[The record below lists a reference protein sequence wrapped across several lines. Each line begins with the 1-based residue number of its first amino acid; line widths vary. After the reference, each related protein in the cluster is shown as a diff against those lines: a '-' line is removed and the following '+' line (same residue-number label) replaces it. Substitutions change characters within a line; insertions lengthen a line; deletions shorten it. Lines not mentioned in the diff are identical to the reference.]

1 MTDMNP
7 FDVLAHVQQQYRT
20 YVQTF
25 QRFQNPRIE
34 QWIGERIADGTLL
47 WKPPYVQISR
57 PFAPG
62 DTFEALVAEGILH
75 PRTPGVFRRAVDD
88 PTSPPIT
95 PFRHQTEAI
104 RRILGVPSPS
114 GGRPGS
120 NVPSP
125 SGGGSGWGK
134 NVIVATGTG
143 SGKSFT
149 FGIPIVSEAL
159 RMRDQG
165 ILGIKAVIIY
175 PMNALA
181 NSQYDDFAAR
191 LHGSGL
197 TIARYTGDTLSGDAE
212 ALRDYCQV
220 TGRAHPY
227 NSEVLSREEIQTH
240 PPDIL
245 MTNYVM
251 LELLLTRFEDRTL
264 FRAPGV
270 LRFLVLDE
278 VHTYTGKRGADVA
291 ALIRRLK
298 QHTNTV
304 GALRCIATSA
314 TVESAGEES
323 ATEAVAHFAQELFGE
338 PFAAQDVI
346 TESYAPLPDDL
357 PALTRAIAAA
367 LAAGPKT
374 VPHLAAELATTQ
386 QQIQAALIPA
396 VSGQPSAISHQPSV
410 ISDQHPATSIE
421 HPASSIELP
430 ASSIQLPATSIQHPV
445 PKLHAFFS
453 QGRAIVAC
461 LRETHLNDRGERVCP
476 TCADAGQ
483 AAVPTFPLVFC
494 RACGQ
499 EYWSVAVDEQGH
511 LHPADLGAVD
521 VPGRLGYLLPGH
533 PGIDLPNHWLTPT
546 GKVRG
551 GASGYADVVPEQW
564 WVCPDCGMVINEA
577 QMANGKWQSQNPK
590 SKIENP
596 PCPHSHPLPF
606 TFLPA
611 PFLLCPTCGI
621 VHDRRSREYNKLF
634 IFGSVGRST
643 ATDVLVSAQVQA
655 LPQKANKVI
664 AFSDN
669 RQDTALQAAHMNS
682 LHHHFT
688 FRRTLYAALVEGGY
702 VAGQSGGVEFPKVG
716 SLLFE
721 TQRRNHVLPRFE
733 KSQRIFG
740 RDREAEDRYQTYLNF
755 VALQELGGTHR
766 RTHQNLE
773 DVGLL
778 DIGYSGLDECAAA
791 AEFWNDVP
799 LMGDLPAAAR
809 YDVLLGLLDLMRKR
823 LALRHP
829 AILEPVKFRNDVI
842 GNLHEDAYIHDD
854 EFRGPIGYSDTAEYE
869 RGYTVHRLTGANTQ
883 PVAWLRRAFDA
894 LGMPLEHSD
903 AMALVTQIVDKL
915 GDPRAEFLVQHTV
928 TGYGRQRFELWMVN
942 PDVVTLRAD
951 TGREH
956 WRCPKCGTVQRFQT
970 LRVCSGITCRTTLEQ
985 RDLTDNYFRQ
995 VYATPLR
1002 DAVPVLAEEHSGQ
1015 VEGQERREIEVRFK
1029 NPDDPLNALI
1039 CTPTME
1045 LGIDI
1050 GHLNAVTLRNVP
1062 PSPSNYAQRAGR
1074 AGRSGQPSLVTVF
1087 AGVGS
1092 ARGPHDQYFYRFPE
1106 KMIAGAIA
1114 APRFRLDNQALI
1126 TAHIHALV
1134 LETLGLKQARLGQA
1148 VKMPDVPQELLNLD
1162 APGFPFFADWRAT
1175 YERAIAQHFETIV
1188 AAVTTAFAEEIA
1200 AFPWFD
1206 RPFVE
1211 RTVNNFLLDLDRA
1224 MERWRDEYTR
1234 LDAEREALNLQLG
1247 RQGVDSSLNRRRVV
1261 IEAKLDAMRRGQRD
1275 WYLYRYLGGEGFLP
1289 GYAFPPEAAV
1299 LSFDD
1304 CADELAR
1311 DPGIALSEYAPGN
1324 FVYYR
1329 GQRYEIVY
1337 ARPRSRQVDDSDTP
1351 KVELDVAPV
1360 LICPACER
1368 AYSGADEVKRAR
1380 CVCGADL
1387 STQHPHHGMA
1397 LTDMYARARARIT
1410 ADEEERL
1417 RLGYVITEHY
1427 RTGGQAQT
1435 YVCCGAVGERPQQG
1449 DRPPQ
1454 FTLTIEHNGEVLL
1467 VNQGQREQE
1476 GDPQGFTLCRKCY
1489 RWLVGENAV
1498 QDHIGTPKEKGQCPQ
1513 HAQMSDLEQH
1523 LWLTHTI
1530 RSDLAVFAV
1539 ALPDDTEPEPF
1550 YTTLL
1555 HTLLRALMVAFN
1567 LDEREVGGFL
1577 TPSAEPGGVF
1587 YRIVL
1592 YETASGG
1599 SGVLA
1604 ALSETGR
1611 MQMLLDRAR
1620 ELLHDH
1626 DPTGGCERACYECLL
1641 SFYNQ
1646 RVHDLLDRT
1655 LVLPWLQALNQ
1666 VTVTPLQDDNSIF
1679 TALHAQ
1685 CQSDLERTVL
1695 QAIRD
1700 RGLPLPDQ
1708 AQVTLRDKE
1717 GVPVASAD
1725 FYYERGRIVVFVD
1738 GSPHYLDYVQSADAH
1753 KRQRLKALGYRVVV
1767 IDAAA
1772 IEKGLHELA
1781 ERVK

>member
-1 MTDMNP
+1 MSDMNP
-7 FDVLAHVQQQYRT
+7 FEVLAHVQQQYRT

-47 WKPPYVQISR
+47 WKPPYVQLSR
-57 PFAPG
+57 PFAAG
-62 DTFEALVAEGILH
+62 EAFEALVAEGVLH
-75 PRTPGVFRRAVDD
+75 PRTLPVFRRNVDD
-88 PTSPPIT
+88 PASPPIT
-95 PFRHQTEAI
+95 PFRHQTEAVQ
-104 RRILGVPSPS
+104 RILGVPSPS
-114 GGRPGS
+114 GGGL
-120 NVPSP
+120 
-125 SGGGSGWGK
+125 GWGK

-159 RMRDQG
+159 RMRDEG

-197 TIARYTGDTLSGDAE
+197 TIARYTGDTFSGAAE
-212 ALRDYCQV
+212 ALEDYRRV
-220 TGRAHPY
+220 TGRDAPY
-227 NSEVLSREEIQTH
+227 SSEVLSREEIQDR

-264 FRAPGV
+264 FRTPGV

-298 QHTNTV
+298 QHTDTV

-323 ATEAVAHFAQELFGE
+323 ATEAVAAFAQALFGE
-338 PFAAQDVI
+338 PFFAQDVI
-346 TESYAPLPDDL
+346 TESYAPLPADL
-357 PALTRAIAAA
+357 PHLTRAIAAS
-367 LAAGPKT
+367 LTAGPKT
-374 VPHLAAELATTQ
+374 VPQLALELNSAPEH
-386 QQIQAALIPA
+386 IQAALLPPTHNA
-396 VSGQPSAISHQPSV
+396 QPTTH
-410 ISDQHPATSIE
+410 T
-421 HPASSIELP
+421 L
-430 ASSIQLPATSIQHPV
+430 HPV

-476 TCADAGQ
+476 TCADEGQ
-483 AAVPTFPLVFC
+483 AATPTFPLVFC

-499 EYWSVAVDEQGH
+499 EYWSVAVDDYGQ
-511 LHPADLGAVD
+511 LHPADLDAVD

-551 GASGYADVVPEQW
+551 ATSGYEDVVPEPW
-564 WVCPDCGMVINEA
+564 WICPDCGEVIGESHT
-577 QMANGKWQSQNPK
+577 ANGKRQIQNQK

-596 PCPHSHPLPF
+596 PCSHPHPLPF

-655 LPQKANKVI
+655 LPYKANKVI

-688 FRRTLYAALVEGGY
+688 FRRTLYTTLVESGY
-702 VAGQSGGVEFPKVG
+702 IVGHSGGVELSKLG

-721 TQRRNHVLPRFE
+721 TQQRNHVLPRFE
-733 KSQRIFG
+733 KSERIFG
-740 RDREAEDRYQTYLNF
+740 RDRQAEGRYQSYLAF
-755 VALQELGGTHR
+755 VTLQELGGTHR

-778 DIGYSGLDECAAA
+778 DVGYHGLDECAAA
-791 AEFWNDVP
+791 DKFWNDVP
-799 LMGDLPAAAR
+799 LMRDLSAAAR
-809 YDVLLGLLDLMRKR
+809 YDVLLGLLDLLRKR

-842 GNLHEDAYIHDD
+842 DNLHEDAYIHDD
-854 EFRGPIGYSDTAEYE
+854 EFRGPIGYSDSAEFG
-869 RGYTVHRLTGANTQ
+869 RGYTVNRLTGTNTQ
-883 PVAWLRRAFDA
+883 PVAWVRRAFAA
-894 LGMPLEHSD
+894 LELPLEHSD
-903 AMALVTQIVDKL
+903 AVALVTQIVDKL

-942 PDVVTLRAD
+942 PDIVVLRAD
-951 TGREH
+951 QGGEH
-956 WRCPKCGTVQRFQT
+956 WRCPKCGTVHRFQT

-985 RDLTDNYFRQ
+985 RDLAGNYFRQ

-1002 DAVPVLAEEHSGQ
+1002 DAVPVQAEEHSGQ
-1015 VEGQERREIEVRFK
+1015 VDGQERREIEMRFK

-1134 LETLGLKQARLGQA
+1134 LETLGLKQVAR
-1148 VKMPDVPQELLNLD
+1148 MPGVPQELLNLNM
-1162 APGFPFFADWRAT
+1162 PGFPLYADWLAD
-1175 YERAIAQHFETIV
+1175 YQHGITLHFDAIV
-1188 AAVTTAFAEEIA
+1188 AAVTTAFAAEIA
-1200 AFPWFD
+1200 AFPWFE
-1206 RPFVE
+1206 RAFVE

-1224 MERWRDEYTR
+1224 MDRWRDEYAR

-1247 RQGVDSSLNRRRVV
+1247 REGVDSSLNRRRVV
-1261 IEAKLDAMRRGQRD
+1261 IEAKLEAMRRGQRD

-1289 GYAFPPEAAV
+1289 GYAFPPQAAV

-1304 CADELAR
+1304 RADELAR

-1329 GQRYEIVY
+1329 GQRYEITY
-1337 ARPRSRQVDDSDTP
+1337 ARPRSRQTEDAETP

-1368 AYSGADEVKRAR
+1368 AYTGPDEVKRAK

-1417 RLGYVITEHY
+1417 RLGYAITAHY
-1427 RTGGQAQT
+1427 RAGGQAQV
-1435 YVCCGAVGERPQQG
+1435 YQIDQG
-1449 DRPPQ
+1449 TTTA
-1454 FTLTIEHNGEVLL
+1454 FTLIIEHNGEVLL
-1467 VNQGQREQE
+1467 VNQGPREQE

-1489 RWLVGENAV
+1489 RWLVGDNAR
-1498 QDHIGTPKEKGQCPQ
+1498 DEHLSTPRKKGDCPR
-1513 HAQMSDLEQH
+1513 HAIEGDLERA

-1539 ALPDDTEPEPF
+1539 ALPDDIEPEPF

-1577 TPSAEPGGVF
+1577 APTAEAGRVF
-1587 YRIVL
+1587 YRLVL
-1592 YETASGG
+1592 YETTAGG
-1599 SGVLA
+1599 NGVLA
-1604 ALSETGR
+1604 ALNEAGR

-1626 DPTGGCERACYECLL
+1626 DPAGGCERACYECLL

-1655 LVLPWLQALNQ
+1655 LVLPWLQALGQ
-1666 VTVTPLQDDNSIF
+1666 VTVTPLQDDNAAF
-1679 TALHAQ
+1679 TALFAQ
-1685 CQSDLERTVL
+1685 CQSDLELNVL

-1700 RGLPLPDQ
+1700 RSLPLPDQ

-1717 GVPVASAD
+1717 GTPVASAD

-1738 GSPHYLDYVQSADAH
+1738 GSPHYLDYVQSADER
-1753 KRQRLKALGYRVVV
+1753 KRRQLKALGYRVVV
-1767 IDAAA
+1767 IEAAA
-1772 IEKGLHELA
+1772 IEKGLNELA
-1781 ERVK
+1781 DRVK

>member
-1 MTDMNP
+1 MNP
-7 FDVLAHVQQQYRT
+7 FEVLAHVQEQYRT

-25 QRFQNPRIE
+25 QRFQNSRIE
-34 QWIGERIADGTLL
+34 QWIGERLADGTLL
-47 WKPPYVQISR
+47 WKPPYVQLSR
-57 PFAPG
+57 PFAAGEPFA
-62 DTFEALVAEGILH
+62 DLVAAGILH

-88 PTSPPIT
+88 PASLPYT
-95 PFRHQTEAI
+95 PHRHQTEAV
-104 RRILGVPSPS
+104 RRILS
-114 GGRPGS
+114 
-120 NVPSP
+120 
-125 SGGGSGWGK
+125 GK

-159 RMRDQG
+159 RMRERG

-197 TIARYTGDTLSGDAE
+197 TIARYTGDTLNSSAE
-212 ALRDYCQV
+212 ALEDYRRV
-220 TGRAHPY
+220 TQREQPY
-227 NSEVLSREEIQTH
+227 SSEVLSREDIQNH

-251 LELLLTRFEDRTL
+251 LELLLTRFEDRKL

-298 QHTNTV
+298 QHTGTV

-314 TVESAGEES
+314 TVESTGAES
-323 ATEAVAHFAQELFGE
+323 ATEAVAHFAQDLFGE

-346 TESYAPLPDDL
+346 TESYAPLPAGL
-357 PALTRAIAAA
+357 PPLTYAVAES
-367 LAAGPKT
+367 LAAGPQT
-374 VPHLAAELATTQ
+374 VPQLAA
-386 QQIQAALIPA
+386 ALQVTPQEIEQSLVCSRHFSA
-396 VSGQPSAISHQPSV
+396 VSHGAEAPTTNI
-410 ISDQHPATSIE
+410 
-421 HPASSIELP
+421 
-430 ASSIQLPATSIQHPV
+430 
-445 PKLHAFFS
+445 KLHAFFS
-453 QGRAIVAC
+453 QGRAITAC
-461 LRETHLNDRGERVCP
+461 LRETHLNDRGERLCP
-476 TCADAGQ
+476 TCTADGQ

-499 EYWSVAVDEQGH
+499 EYWSVAMDDHGQ
-511 LHPADLGAVD
+511 LHPADLDAVD
-521 VPGRLGYLLPGH
+521 VSGRLGYLLPEH

-551 GASGYADVVPEQW
+551 GASGYEDVVPEPW
-564 WVCPDCGMVINEA
+564 WVCPDCGMVLNA
-577 QMANGKWQSQNPK
+577 SPNQPLQNPK
-590 SKIENP
+590 LVVSKANPSKIQNP
-596 PCPHSHPLPF
+596 PCLHPHARPF

-655 LPQKANKVI
+655 LPAGANKVI

-688 FRRTLYAALVEGGY
+688 FRRTLYTALDENGY
-702 VAGQSGGVEFPKVG
+702 MAGQSGGVELAKLG

-721 TQRRNHVLPRFE
+721 TQQRNHSLPRFE

-740 RDREAEDRYQTYLNF
+740 RDRQAEGRYQRYLEF
-755 VALQELGGTHR
+755 VTLQELGGTHR

-778 DIGYSGLDECAAA
+778 EVGYSGLDECAAA
-791 AEFWNDVP
+791 DDFWGRAP
-799 LMGDLPAAAR
+799 LLLNLPPAAR
-809 YDVLLGLLDLMRKR
+809 YDVLLGLLDIMRKR
-823 LALRHP
+823 LALRH
-829 AILEPVKFRNDVI
+829 AALLEPVKFRTEVI
-842 GNLHEDAYIHDD
+842 DNLHEDAYIHDE
-854 EFRGPIGYSDTAEYE
+854 EFHGPIGYSDTAEQA
-869 RGYTVHRLTGANTQ
+869 RGYTVHRLTGTNTQ
-883 PVAWLRRAFDA
+883 PVAWVRRAFAA
-894 LGMPLEHSD
+894 LGTPLEHSE
-903 AMALVTQIVDKL
+903 AVALVTQIVEKL

-928 TGYGRQRFELWMVN
+928 TGYGRQRFDLWMVN
-942 PDVVTLRAD
+942 PAIVTLRAD
-951 TGREH
+951 QGRAP
-956 WRCPKCGTVQRFQT
+956 WRCPKCGTVHRFQT
-970 LRVCSGITCRTTLEQ
+970 LRVCSGLTCRTTLEK

-995 VYATPLR
+995 VYARPLGT
-1002 DAVPVLAEEHSGQ
+1002 AVPVQAEEHSGQ

-1029 NPDDPLNALI
+1029 NPEDPLNALI

-1074 AGRSGQPSLVTVF
+1074 AGRSGQASLVTVF

-1114 APRFRLDNQALI
+1114 APRFRLDNRALI

-1134 LETLGLKQARLGQA
+1134 LETLGLKEAAR
-1148 VKMPDVPQELLNLD
+1148 MPGVPQELLNLD
-1162 APGFPFFADWRAT
+1162 APGFPFYADWQVAYQRGI
-1175 YERAIAQHFETIV
+1175 EQHLAVIV
-1188 AAVTTAFAEEIA
+1188 SAVTTAFAQEIA
-1200 AFPWFD
+1200 AFAWFD
-1206 RPFVE
+1206 AAFVE
-1211 RTVNNFLLDLDRA
+1211 TTVRHFLPDLDRA
-1224 MERWRDEYTR
+1224 LARWRDEYTR
-1234 LDAEREALNLQLG
+1234 LDAEREALNRQLG
-1247 RQGVDSSLNRRRVV
+1247 REGVDRSLNRRRVV
-1261 IEAKLDAMRRGQRD
+1261 IEAKLDAMRRGERD

-1289 GYAFPPEAAV
+1289 GYAFPPEATA
-1299 LSFDD
+1299 LAFDD
-1304 CADELAR
+1304 REDELAR
-1311 DPGIALSEYAPGN
+1311 DPVIALTEYAPGN

-1329 GQRYEIVY
+1329 GQRYEIAY
-1337 ARPRSRQVDDSDTP
+1337 ARPRSRQAGEGTEA

-1360 LICPACER
+1360 LVCPDCER
-1368 AYSGADEVKRAR
+1368 AYTGPDEVKRAR
-1380 CVCGADL
+1380 CECGADL
-1387 STQHPHHGMA
+1387 TTQHPHAGMA

-1417 RLGYVITEHY
+1417 RLGYDVTAHY
-1427 RTGGQAQT
+1427 RAGGQRRVYA
-1435 YVCCGAVGERPQQG
+1435 CDGAGGDQPQH
-1449 DRPPQ
+1449 
-1454 FTLTIEHNGEVLL
+1454 FTLTLEHNGEVLL
-1467 VNQGQREQE
+1467 INRGQRERE

-1489 RWLVGENAV
+1489 RWLVGDNAV
-1498 QDHIGTPKEKGQCPQ
+1498 QDHLSTPQKRGDCPRNASQ
-1513 HAQMSDLEQH
+1513 DDLERG
-1523 LWLTHTI
+1523 LWLTHAI
-1530 RSDLAVFAV
+1530 RSDLALFAV
-1539 ALPDDTEPEPF
+1539 PLPTGVDPEPF

-1555 HTLLRALMVAFN
+1555 HTLLRALLVAFN
-1567 LDEREVGGFL
+1567 LDEREVAGFL
-1577 TPSAEPGGVF
+1577 APAADDAAL
-1587 YRIVL
+1587 YRVVL
-1592 YETASGG
+1592 YETSAGG

-1604 ALSETGR
+1604 ALREPER
-1611 MQMLLDRAR
+1611 LRLLLARAR
-1620 ELLHDH
+1620 ELLHAE
-1626 DPTGGCERACYECLL
+1626 GAGCEKACYECLL

-1646 RVHDLLDRT
+1646 RDHDKLDRT
-1655 LVLPWLQALNQ
+1655 LVLPWLQALAQ
-1666 VTVTPLQDDNSIF
+1666 VTVTPVQDNDAAF
-1679 TALHAQ
+1679 AQLAAQ
-1685 CQSDLERTVL
+1685 CQSDLERRVL

-1700 RGLPLPDQ
+1700 RGLSLPDQ
-1708 AQVTLRDKE
+1708 AQTTLYDRD
-1717 GVPVASAD
+1717 GSPIAIAD

-1738 GSPHYLDYVQSADAH
+1738 GSPHHQDYVQAADAR
-1753 KRQRLKALGYRVVV
+1753 KRRQLKALNYRVVV
-1767 IDAAA
+1767 VKAEVADAGLDALAA
-1772 IEKGLHELA
+1772 LVGQ
-1781 ERVK
+1781 